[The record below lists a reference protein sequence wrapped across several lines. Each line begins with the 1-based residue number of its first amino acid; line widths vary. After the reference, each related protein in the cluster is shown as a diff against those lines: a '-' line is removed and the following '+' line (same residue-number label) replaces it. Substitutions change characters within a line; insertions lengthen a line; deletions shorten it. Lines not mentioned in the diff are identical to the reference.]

1 MLREFFAPMRAGL
14 LTVLVSDVD
23 YERCRGYRWRGDDT
37 GASGKPYI
45 KTDIVRDDGA
55 RTTMYLHRF
64 ITGCPPAYRADHRDN
79 DTLNNQRPNLRI
91 TTHDQNNFNRSP
103 WGLSGYKGVTRVRHR
118 FRARITI
125 EHEEKHLGYFAS
137 AIDAAEAYDKAAHQ
151 LFGEFAWLNFPEHYP
166 APCHDIITPDIPF

>member
-1 MLREFFAPMRAGL
+1 MREFFAPLRAGL

-45 KTDIVRDDGA
+45 KTDIVRDDV

-64 ITGCPPAYRADHRDN
+64 ITGCPPAYRTDHRDN

-91 TTHDQNNFNRSP
+91 TTHDQNNSNRSS
-103 WGLSGYKGVTRVRHR
+103 WGSSGYKGVSRVRHR

-125 EHEEKHLGYFAS
+125 EHEEKHLGYYAS
-137 AIDAAEAYDKAAHQ
+137 VIDAAEAYDKAAHQ
-151 LFGEFAWLNFPEHYP
+151 LFGEYAWLNFPEHYP
-166 APCHDIITPDIPF
+166 APCHDIIDNPIPF